1 MVQTERISL
10 IHQGKKS
17 GDGAVVYWM
26 SRDARVADNWALL
39 HAQELAYTHKRPLV
53 VVYNLVPSFLG
64 GGQRQFSFKVAG
76 LKEVEED
83 LRGKN
88 IPFYLFVGDDLTE
101 MGTFLAHISPH
112 SLVTDFFPLKIVR
125 TWYKELL
132 KHISCDLIEVDA
144 HNVVPCRF
152 VSQKQEFAARTI
164 RPKITKL
171 LPQFLIDFP
180 VVAKQRYPWKH
191 AVPRIA
197 WSELLEKYGVADP
210 KSLHWIGGPTQAH
223 KQLRTFI
230 EKRLP
235 HYESLRNDPSLS
247 MQSDLS
253 PYLHYGHISAARVAL
268 TIKKLHRSINRDA
281 FLEELVIRRELADNF
296 CHYNPHYDSAKGF
309 PLWAQ
314 KTLGDHLKDTREYQ
328 YTLAEFEHAQTHD
341 ELWNAAQLEMVV
353 YGKMHGYMRMYWAK
367 KILEWTKNPETAMRI
382 AITLND
388 KYEMDGR
395 DPNGYTGIAWSLGGV
410 HDRPWFPRKI
420 FGTIRYMSET
430 SLRKKFDAKTYIARI
445 TKSAQQLSLL

>member
-1 MVQTERISL
+1 MVQTERITL
-10 IHQGKKS
+10 LHPGKHI
-17 GDGAVVYWM
+17 GNGAIVYWM
-26 SRDARVADNWALL
+26 NRDVRVADNWALL
-39 HAQELAYTHKRPLV
+39 HAQELAIQHKLPLIV
-53 VVYNLVPSFLG
+53 VHNLVPSFLG

-76 LKEVEED
+76 LKEVEEE

-88 IPFYLFVGDDLTE
+88 IPLYIFCDELIDSLA
-101 MGTFLAHISPH
+101 TFLASIHPH
-112 SLVTDFFPLKIVR
+112 TIVTDFSPLKIVR
-125 TWYKELL
+125 SWYKELL
-132 KHISCDLIEVDA
+132 KHVDCDFVEVDA
-144 HNVVPCRF
+144 HNIVPCRF

-171 LPQFLIDFP
+171 LPKFLIDFP
-180 VVAKQRYPWKH
+180 VVSKQRYPWKH

-197 WSELLEKYGVADP
+197 WTELLRTYGEKDSSAH
-210 KSLHWIGGPTQAH
+210 HWIGGSSQAH
-223 KQLRTFI
+223 KQLHTFI

-235 HYESLRNDPSLS
+235 HYDTSRNDPSLNL
-247 MQSDLS
+247 QSDLS

-268 TIKKLHRSINRDA
+268 NVKKLHRSTNRDS
-281 FLEELVIRRELADNF
+281 FLEELIIRRELADNF
-296 CHYNPHYDSAKGF
+296 CQYNPHYDSVKGF

-314 KTLGDHLKDTREYQ
+314 KTLSEHLKDKREYT
-328 YTLAEFEHAQTHD
+328 YTLEQFEQAQTHD
-341 ELWNAAQLEMVV
+341 ELWNAAQLEMVL

-367 KILEWTKNPETAMRI
+367 KILEWTKNPETALRV

-430 SLRKKFDAKTYIARI
+430 SLRKKFDAKTYITRI
-445 TKSAQQLSLL
+445 NKSAHN